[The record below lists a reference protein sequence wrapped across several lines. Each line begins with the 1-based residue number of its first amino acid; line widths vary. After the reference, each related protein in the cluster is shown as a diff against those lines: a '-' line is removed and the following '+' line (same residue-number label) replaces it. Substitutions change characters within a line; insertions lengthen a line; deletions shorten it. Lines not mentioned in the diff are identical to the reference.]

1 MESKPETGFQ
11 EVTDARF
18 SVRRLGLGDAT
29 ILRMLGQEEEDF
41 DLEGRGQ
48 AATPLS
54 EEAVRAYLADPAV
67 LHWVAEADGLV
78 VGHMS
83 CSLIR
88 KRAGDPCEVLL
99 YEIGV
104 RGRYRRRGVGRAL
117 VGALN
122 DWMAAHQVKEVWV
135 VADNPVAVAFYR
147 AAGFKIPG
155 ADTAVYMSR

>member
-1 MESKPETGFQ
+1 MESRQGTGFQ
-11 EVTDARF
+11 RATDARF
-18 SVRRLGLGDAT
+18 SVRRLGLGDAAV
-29 ILRMLGQEEEDF
+29 LRMLCQEEEDF
-41 DLEGRGQ
+41 DLEGRGK

-54 EEAVRAYLADPAV
+54 EEAARAYLADPAV
-67 LHWVAEADGLV
+67 LHWVAEADGRV

-83 CSLIR
+83 CSLLR
-88 KRAGDPCEVLL
+88 KRAGDPSEVLL

-104 RGRYRRRGVGRAL
+104 RGRCRRRGVGRAL

-147 AAGFKIPG
+147 AAGFKTAG
-155 ADTAVYMSR
+155 ADAAVYMSR